1 MLKKFGILVLIITIL
16 GCQTRSGGF
25 GISDKPLPVATMVLL
40 PHHLLVEKNIHA
52 VYELVAKS
60 RAETDYKVERV
71 FILSPDHFAYGAS
84 KVQLVS
90 ELGQFPIA
98 KNTINKLSEFQLP
111 LDAKNSTLEHG
122 LTVHTSIAQNYFPE
136 VQFVPIRL
144 KNETSIQI
152 LSRLLAGLQKNFNP
166 QTDLMIAS
174 IDFAHYVSDDYAV
187 PNDQKIIKLLESDT
201 NDLVELL
208 AASKKLAASPDPN
221 EPLGVGI
228 DSPESLAV
236 LLAMR
241 SKLGSD
247 FEINTLERT
256 STKTVTGI
264 DVSKDNTSH
273 LYAIWYG
280 KLEPESR

>member
-1 MLKKFGILVLIITIL
+1 MLKKFVIIAFIITTL
-16 GCQTRSGGF
+16 GCQTKSGGL
-25 GISDKPLPVATMVLL
+25 SDGLVATMVLL
-40 PHHLLVEKNIHA
+40 PHHLLVEERIQE

-60 RAETDYKVERV
+60 RAETGQPLKRI
-71 FILSPDHFAYGAS
+71 FILSPDHFGYGAS

-90 ELGQFPIA
+90 ELGRFPVDQGMI
-98 KNTINKLSEFQLP
+98 KELKDFELP
-111 LDAKNSTLEHG
+111 LDAKSSTLEHG

-144 KNETSIQI
+144 KNGANTQE
-152 LSRLLAGLQKNFNP
+152 LKRLLSGLQENFNP
-166 QTDLMIAS
+166 RTDLLIAS
-174 IDFAHYVSDDYAV
+174 IDFAHYVSDDYAE
-187 PNDQKIIKLLESDT
+187 PNDQKIMELIATDETSD
-201 NDLVELL
+201 LAELL
-208 AASKKLAASPDPN
+208 VASKKLANSPDPN

-241 SKLGSD
+241 PNLGKEL
-247 FEINTLERT
+247 EIKTLERT

-280 KLEPESR
+280 KPGPTNK